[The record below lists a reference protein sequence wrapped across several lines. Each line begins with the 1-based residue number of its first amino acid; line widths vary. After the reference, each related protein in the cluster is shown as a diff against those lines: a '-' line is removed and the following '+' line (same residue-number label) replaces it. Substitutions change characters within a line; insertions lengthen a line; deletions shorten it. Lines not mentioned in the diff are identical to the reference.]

1 MALRDILVVLDAGA
15 QNEARLALAVALAR
29 RHGAGLSGFCPMGL
43 LSAPKPSEAPPGYP
57 EPLGL
62 QGIANIAAESPVSQ
76 AASESIIGTPADL
89 ADRIGEAFRERARQA
104 ALRASFESDWGPPAA
119 AIVRRSR
126 TADLVMMAQPDPES
140 PHVPAARRAVED
152 VILLSGRPVLILPY
166 AGNFPSIGKTVLIG
180 WNETREAARAA
191 HDALALMEPGAK
203 AILLTVHPG
212 PLTPEGKALPAAE
225 AARHLARHG
234 IDAGPAETV
243 PEAVGAPSVIVRPTV
258 TEANALLNYASDI
271 GADLL
276 VIGGYGHSRAR
287 DLVLG
292 GVTRS
297 LLHTMTLPVLMS
309 H

>member
-1 MALRDILVVLDAGA
+1 MALRDILMVLDASA
-15 QNEARLALAVALAR
+15 RNEARLALAVALAR
-29 RHGAGLSGFCPMGL
+29 RHGAGLIGFCPMEL
-43 LSAPKPSEAPPGYP
+43 LSAPEPIEAPPRYP

-62 QGIANIAAESPVSQ
+62 QGIANIAAESSVS
-76 AASESIIGTPADL
+76 AAVSDSITSTQADL
-89 ADRIGEAFRERARQA
+89 AERIGEAFRERAREA
-104 ALRASFESDWGPPAA
+104 TLRASFESDLGPPAA
-119 AIVRRSR
+119 SIVQRAR
-126 TADLVMMAQPDPES
+126 TVDLVVMGQPDPED
-140 PHVPAARRAVED
+140 PHVPAARRTIED
-152 VILLSGRPVLILPY
+152 VMLLSGRPVLILPY
-166 AGNFPSIGKTVLIG
+166 AGNFPSVGKTVLIG

-191 HDALALMEPGAK
+191 HDALLLMEPGAK
-203 AILLTVHPG
+203 ATLLTVHPG
-212 PLTPEGKALPAAE
+212 PLTPEGEELPAAE
-225 AARHLARHG
+225 AARHLTRHG

-287 DLVLG
+287 ELMLG
-292 GVTRS
+292 GVTRA